1 LYGNVDF
8 DSFDGLA
15 SSRQDLVKKVQ
26 ERTKELEQEIEERK
40 QVENRL
46 RHLASELSLAEERER
61 RRIAT
66 NLHDRIGQTLSICK
80 LKLESLQEAKPLNRH
95 SELIDEVRE
104 LVDQTIKN
112 TRLLTF
118 ELSPPALYMLGLEAA
133 LEGLANQIQDQHGI
147 LCDFEDYGESAHLDD
162 DVRAVLFQAVRELLF
177 NVVKHAQADSVK
189 VSAWKCDG
197 EVRINVEDDGIGFD
211 TSQLTPQTYKTDGF
225 GLFIISER
233 LDYIG
238 GYLEISSEPGRGTL
252 VALTAPLRRGTES
265 ITV

>member
-1 LYGNVDF
+1 M
-8 DSFDGLA
+8 
-15 SSRQDLVKKVQ
+15 Q

-40 QVENRL
+40 QVESRL

-61 RRIAT
+61 RRIAA
-66 NLHDRIGQTLSICK
+66 NLHDRIGQTLAICK
-80 LKLESLQEAKPLNRH
+80 LKLESLQEIKPPDRH
-95 SELIDEVRE
+95 SELIAEVRE
-104 LVDQTIKN
+104 LLDQTIKD

-133 LEGLANQIQDQHGI
+133 LEGLASQIQDQHGI
-147 LCDFEDYGESAHLDD
+147 LCSFEDYGKPAHLDD

-189 VSAWKCDG
+189 VSIWKYDS

-211 TSQLTPQTYKTDGF
+211 ASQVTSQTYKADGF

-233 LDYIG
+233 LNCIG
-238 GYLEISSEPGRGTL
+238 GHLEIDSEPGSGTL
-252 VALTAPLRRGTES
+252 VTLTTPPKHGTES
-265 ITV
+265 ITEQ